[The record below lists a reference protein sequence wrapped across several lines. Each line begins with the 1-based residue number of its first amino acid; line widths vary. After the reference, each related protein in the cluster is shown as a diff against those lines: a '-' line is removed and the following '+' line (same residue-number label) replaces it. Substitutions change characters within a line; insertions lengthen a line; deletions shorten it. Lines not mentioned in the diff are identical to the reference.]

1 MHKLIVTTS
10 KGLDELLKT
19 EIEQILSVL
28 NIVENPS
35 DAKNNPSAEDES
47 DDYELPT
54 LKLQPGQVSFDGT
67 LKDAYQLC
75 LHSRLA
81 NRVLLVVAEGTV
93 NSAEELYDVAKEA
106 DWPSQFDSYVPFMI
120 QFNGTNNAINNS
132 QFGALKVKDA
142 IVDQFQEAGF
152 ERPSVDKLKPGI
164 VIQARLRRDSLHLC
178 IDLSGG
184 SLHKRGYRTD
194 AGEAPLKEH
203 VAAGILMRSGWAQE
217 ANTVLLDPMCGSG
230 TIPIE
235 AAMIATNTPPNLDK
249 ETWGFEHWNQHQQ
262 SIFSDVV
269 AQARKRVKTPN
280 ASIYAYDLS
289 TKLIELAE
297 QNAIRAGVGDFITF
311 KQCDVLDAVIAEAP
325 NNAASNNTEDEK
337 NVPVVKG
344 YIVSNPPYG
353 ERLGEYT
360 SLLPLFDKLGHHLK
374 KHFANW
380 HVSLLSSN
388 QDLLK
393 ALKLRYTKSYKLMN
407 GKLECVLMNYQ
418 ISGQNLEIFESQT
431 DENHE
436 FANRLRKNLKRLK
449 PWIKRSDTNAYRVY
463 DADLPHYNLAID
475 IYNDWVV
482 VQEYAA
488 PKDVPEEKAKQRLQ
502 EALIHIPKVLGI
514 PASKMAVKVRR
525 QNKGKE
531 QYEKVAQKGQRVIV
545 HEHEAQFY
553 INPTDYLDVGLFLD
567 HRDTRLLFKQQC
579 ANKDVLNLFAY
590 TGSFSVH
597 AAKAKAKSVT
607 TVDMSNTYIEWAKD
621 NFSLNKLNG
630 SYQFIQADCLKWL
643 TREHGQYDLMFID
656 PPSFSNSK
664 RMDDTWDVQRDHVS
678 LLSDARAC
686 LKPGGKIFF
695 SNNLRQFKLDQTA
708 VEALGFN
715 VEDITQK
722 TIPEDFKR
730 NQKIHKCWILSL

>member
-19 EIEQILSVL
+19 EIEQILRTL
-28 NIVENPS
+28 NLVENPS
-35 DAKNNPSAEDES
+35 DTNALATES
-47 DDYELPT
+47 GQGDYNLPT
-54 LKLQPGQVSFDGT
+54 LQLQPGQVSFEGT

-81 NRVLLVVAEGTV
+81 NRVLLVVAEGKV

-164 VIQARLRRDSLHLC
+164 VIQARLRRDNLHLC

-203 VAAGILMRSGWAQE
+203 VAAGILMRSGWAQG
-217 ANTVLLDPMCGSG
+217 ANSTLLDPMCGSG

-235 AAMIATNTPPNLDK
+235 AAMIAANIPPNLGK
-249 ETWGFEHWNQHQQ
+249 QAWGFEHWNLHQK
-262 SIFSDVV
+262 STFNEVV
-269 AQARKRVKTPN
+269 AEASHRVRTPS
-280 ASIYAYDLS
+280 AAIYAYDLS

-297 QNAIRAGVGDFITF
+297 QNAMRAGVAEFITF
-311 KQCDVLDAVIAEAP
+311 KQCDVLDAVIEKTTLP
-325 NNAASNNTEDEK
+325 TNSNTEDEK
-337 NVPVVKG
+337 NDCAIKG

-407 GKLECVLMNYQ
+407 GKLECVLMIYQ
-418 ISGQNLEIFESQT
+418 ISGQNLEVFESQS

-436 FANRLRKNLKRLK
+436 FANRLRKNIKRLK
-449 PWIKRSDTNAYRVY
+449 PWIKRSNTNAYRIY

-488 PKDVPEEKAKQRLQ
+488 PKDVPEDKAKQRLQ

-514 PASKMAVKVRR
+514 PSSKMAVKVRR

-531 QYEKVAQKGQRVIV
+531 QYEKVAQRGQRVVV
-545 HEHEAQFY
+545 HEHGAQFY

-579 ANKDVLNLFAY
+579 ENKDVLNLFAY
-590 TGSFSVH
+590 TGSVSVH

-607 TVDMSNTYIEWAKD
+607 TVDMSNTYLDWAKD
-621 NFSLNKLNG
+621 NFTLNKLNG

-643 TREHGQYDLMFID
+643 TREHGKYDLMFID

-678 LLSDARAC
+678 LLSDAKAC
-686 LKPGGKIFF
+686 LKAGGKIFF

-708 VEALGFN
+708 VEELGFQ

-722 TIPEDFKR
+722 SIPDDFKR

>member
-10 KGLDELLKT
+10 KGLDDLLKT
-19 EIEQILSVL
+19 EVESILSTL
-28 NIVENPS
+28 NT
-35 DAKNNPSAEDES
+35 AACADET
-47 DDYELPT
+47 DDEYDLPK
-54 LKLQPGQVSFDGT
+54 LQLQPGQVSFIGS

-132 QFGALKVKDA
+132 QFGALKIKDA
-142 IVDQFQEAGF
+142 IVDQFQEAGH

-164 VIQARLRRDSLHLC
+164 VIQARLRRDKLNLC

-184 SLHKRGYRTD
+184 SLHKRGYRSD
-194 AGEAPLKEH
+194 AGDAPLKEH
-203 VAAGILMRSGWAQE
+203 VAAGILMRSGWAQDTD
-217 ANTVLLDPMCGSG
+217 NVLLDPMCGSG
-230 TIPIE
+230 TIAIE
-235 AAMIATNTPPNLDK
+235 AAMMAAHMAPNLDK
-249 ETWGFEHWNQHQQ
+249 ESWGFEHWSQHDHHL
-262 SIFSDVV
+262 FDAVV
-269 AQARKRVKTPN
+269 EQAKHIVTKPTKP
-280 ASIYAYDLS
+280 IYAYDLS
-289 TKLIELAE
+289 TKLVELAE
-297 QNAIRAGVGDFITF
+297 QNAERAGVSEFITF
-311 KQCDVLDAVIAEAP
+311 KQCDVLDAVIDDTWLSQ
-325 NNAASNNTEDEK
+325 NSK
-337 NVPVVKG
+337 NKESGQSEVKPKG
-344 YIVSNPPYG
+344 FIVSNPPYG

-374 KHFANW
+374 KHFALWN
-380 HVSLLSSN
+380 VSLLSSN

-418 ISGQNLEIFESQT
+418 LYGQNLEIFESQT

-449 PWIKRSDTNAYRVY
+449 PWIKRCNTNAYRIY

-475 IYNDWVV
+475 IYNDWVI

-514 PASKMAVKVRR
+514 PSSKMVVKVRR

-531 QYEKVAQKGQRVIV
+531 QYEKVDRKGHKVIV
-545 HEHEAQFY
+545 HENQAQFY

-567 HRDTRLLFKQQC
+567 HRDTRLMFKQQC

-590 TGSFSVH
+590 TGSVSVH
-597 AAKAKAKSVT
+597 AAQAKAKSVT
-607 TVDMSNTYIEWAKD
+607 TVDMSNTYLDWAKE
-621 NFSLNKLNG
+621 NFALNKLNG
-630 SYQFIQADCLKWL
+630 AFHFEQADCLKWL
-643 TREHGQYDLMFID
+643 KRHHGKYDLMFID

-678 LLSDARAC
+678 LLSDAKEC
-686 LKPGGKIFF
+686 LNPGGKIFF
-695 SNNLRQFKLDQTA
+695 SNNLRQFKLDLDA
-708 VEALGFN
+708 VQALGFN
-715 VEDITQK
+715 IEDITQK
-722 TIPEDFKR
+722 SIPEDFKR
-730 NQKIHKCWILSL
+730 NPKIHKCWILSL

>member
-19 EIEQILSVL
+19 EIEQILSKFNL
-28 NIVENPS
+28 AAPSTHTSDSEKSQEN
-35 DAKNNPSAEDES
+35 S

-54 LKLQPGQVSFDGT
+54 LQLQPGQVSFIGT
-67 LKDAYQLC
+67 LRDAYQLC

-81 NRVLLVVAEGTV
+81 NRVLLVVAEGKV

-106 DWPSQFDSYVPFMI
+106 DWPSQFDTYVPFMI

-142 IVDQFQEAGF
+142 IVDQFQEAGH

-164 VIQARLRRDSLHLC
+164 VIQARLRRDNLHLC

-184 SLHKRGYRTD
+184 SLHKRGYRD
-194 AGEAPLKEH
+194 SAGEAPLKEH
-203 VAAGILMRSGWAQE
+203 VAAGILMRSGWAQ
-217 ANTVLLDPMCGSG
+217 NTNKVLLDPMCGSG

-235 AAMIATNTPPNLDK
+235 AAMMAANIAPNLGK
-249 ETWGFEHWNQHQQ
+249 ETWGFEHWNQHEPKV
-262 SIFSDVV
+262 FSEVV
-269 AQARKRVKTPN
+269 EQAKMHVTIPV
-280 ASIYAYDLS
+280 AAIYAYDLS
-289 TKLIELAE
+289 TTLVDLAE
-297 QNAIRAGVGDFITF
+297 QNAVRAGVADYITF
-311 KQCDVLDAVIAEAP
+311 KQCDVLDAVVVD
-325 NNAASNNTEDEK
+325 EDSKVSSSETPSHE
-337 NVPVVKG
+337 NDSKG

-353 ERLGEYT
+353 ERLGDYT

-374 KHFANW
+374 KHFALWN
-380 HVSLLSSN
+380 VSLLSSN

-407 GKLECVLMNYQ
+407 GKLECTLMNYQ

-449 PWIKRSDTNAYRVY
+449 PWIKRSDTDAYRVY

-488 PKDVPEEKAKQRLQ
+488 PKDVPEQKAKQRLQ

-514 PASKMAVKVRR
+514 PSSKMSVKVRR

-545 HEHEAQFY
+545 HEHGAQFY

-567 HRDTRLLFKQQC
+567 HRDTRLMFKQEC
-579 ANKDVLNLFAY
+579 ANKDVLNLFGY
-590 TGSFSVH
+590 TGSVSVH
-597 AAKAKAKSVT
+597 AALGKAKSVT
-607 TVDMSNTYIEWAKD
+607 TVDMSNTYLDWAKE
-621 NFSLNKLNG
+621 NFGLNKING
-630 SYQFIQADCLKWL
+630 PFQFVQADCLKWL
-643 TREHGQYDLMFID
+643 TRQHGKYDLMFID

-664 RMDDTWDVQRDHVS
+664 RMDDTWDVQRDYLS
-678 LLSDARAC
+678 LLSDAKDC
-686 LKPGGKIFF
+686 LQPNGKIFF
-695 SNNLRQFKLDQTA
+695 STNLRQFKLDQEA
-708 VEALGFN
+708 VEALGFKIQ
-715 VEDITQK
+715 DITQK
-722 TIPEDFKR
+722 SIPEDFKR
-730 NQKIHKCWILSL
+730 SPKIHKCWILSA

>member
-1 MHKLIVTTS
+1 MHKLIITTS

-19 EIEQILSVL
+19 EVEQILSKL
-28 NIVENPS
+28 NVAVQVTDSHSGASSENVI
-35 DAKNNPSAEDES
+35 

-54 LKLQPGQVSFDGT
+54 LQLQPGQVSFIGS

-81 NRVLLVVAEGTV
+81 NRVLLVVAEGKV

-106 DWPSQFDSYVPFMI
+106 DWPSQFDTYVPFMI

-142 IVDQFQEAGF
+142 IVDQFQEAGH

-164 VIQARLRRDSLHLC
+164 VIQARLRRDTLNIC

-184 SLHKRGYRTD
+184 SLHKRGYRD
-194 AGEAPLKEH
+194 GAGEAPLKEH
-203 VAAGILMRSGWAQE
+203 VAAGILMRSGWAQN
-217 ANTVLLDPMCGSG
+217 ANKVLLDPMCGSG

-235 AAMIATNTPPNLDK
+235 AAMMAANIPPNLGK
-249 ETWGFEHWNQHQQ
+249 ETWGFEHWNMHEP
-262 SIFSDVV
+262 SVFSDVV
-269 AQARKRVKTPN
+269 EQAKMSVTVPN
-280 ASIYAYDLS
+280 AAIYAYDLS
-289 TKLIELAE
+289 TTLVDLAE
-297 QNAIRAGVGDFITF
+297 QNAVRAGVADYITF
-311 KQCDVLDAVIAEAP
+311 KQCDALDAVVVDAGLKSKSTETAP
-325 NNAASNNTEDEK
+325 SEIDCR
-337 NVPVVKG
+337 G

-353 ERLGEYT
+353 ERLGDYT

-374 KHFANW
+374 KHFALW
-380 HVSLLSSN
+380 HVSLLTSN

-436 FANRLRKNLKRLK
+436 FANRLRKNIKRLK
-449 PWIKRSDTNAYRVY
+449 PWIKRSNTNAYRIY

-475 IYNDWVV
+475 IYNDWIV
-482 VQEYAA
+482 VQEYAP
-488 PKDVPEEKAKQRLQ
+488 PKDVPEEKAKQRMQ

-514 PASKMAVKVRR
+514 PSSKMSVKVRR

-545 HEHEAQFY
+545 QEHEAQFY

-567 HRDTRLLFKQQC
+567 HRDTRLLFKQHC
-579 ANKDVLNLFAY
+579 ANKDVLNLFGY
-590 TGSFSVH
+590 TGSVSVH
-597 AAKAKAKSVT
+597 AAQGKAKSVT
-607 TVDMSNTYIEWAKD
+607 TVDMSNTYLDWAKD
-621 NFSLNKLNG
+621 NFALNKING
-630 SYQFIQADCLKWL
+630 PFQFVQADCLKWL
-643 TREHGQYDLMFID
+643 TRQHGKYDLMFID

-664 RMDDTWDVQRDHVS
+664 RMDDTWDVQRDYVS
-678 LLSDARAC
+678 LLSDAKDC
-686 LKPGGKIFF
+686 LKEGGKIFF
-695 SNNLRQFKLDQTA
+695 STNLRQFKIDQEA
-708 VEALGFN
+708 VKALGFSI
-715 VEDITQK
+715 EDITQK
-722 TIPEDFKR
+722 SIPEDFKR
-730 NQKIHKCWILSL
+730 NPKIHKCWILSA